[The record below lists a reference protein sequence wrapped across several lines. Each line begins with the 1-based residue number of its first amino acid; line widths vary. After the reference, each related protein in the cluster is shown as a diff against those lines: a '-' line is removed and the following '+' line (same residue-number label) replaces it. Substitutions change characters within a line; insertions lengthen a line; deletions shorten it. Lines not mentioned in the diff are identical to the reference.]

1 MRSND
6 SITGL
11 ADAIE
16 ALRAEL
22 TDAVS
27 RGANQSMRFRIK
39 PVELKIQVAVTKGID
54 GKIAWNVLGLG
65 AKRVSETAH
74 ELHLHLEPV
83 WLTQEGEYSEN
94 FTISDQSTA
103 GAHFGRPSAPAE
115 PGRQP

>member
-39 PVELKIQVAVTKGID
+39 PVELKIQVAVTKGLD